1 MDIVV
6 PNRRKSLLE
15 GLDRRLAFGGVF
27 GGQVVEVVAVDDVTS
42 KLNIVILTDVRKERR
57 KRQVQ
62 SLRQIHQSLHR
73 PSQAPQIPHRRE
85 VSSLELGS

>member
-6 PNRRKSLLE
+6 PNRRESLLE

-42 KLNIVILTDVRKERR
+42 KLNIVILTDVRKER
-57 KRQVQ
+57 
-62 SLRQIHQSLHR
+62 
-73 PSQAPQIPHRRE
+73 
-85 VSSLELGS
+85 